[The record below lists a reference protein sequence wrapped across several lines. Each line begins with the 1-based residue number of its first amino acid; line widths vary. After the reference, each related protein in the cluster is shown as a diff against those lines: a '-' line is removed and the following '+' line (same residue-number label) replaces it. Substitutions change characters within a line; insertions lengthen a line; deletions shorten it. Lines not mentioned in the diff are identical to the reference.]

1 MWGLAGDSK
10 TAVRAAE
17 RLGGWPGRARGSGH
31 GTCPSVP
38 HGTAVPVTGSR
49 KVRRCLSFTWVGV
62 RVEG

>member
-1 MWGLAGDSK
+1 MRVHAFARLLLGRRGGLEAGR
-10 TAVRAAE
+10 VGR
-17 RLGGWPGRARGSGH
+17 GGGH